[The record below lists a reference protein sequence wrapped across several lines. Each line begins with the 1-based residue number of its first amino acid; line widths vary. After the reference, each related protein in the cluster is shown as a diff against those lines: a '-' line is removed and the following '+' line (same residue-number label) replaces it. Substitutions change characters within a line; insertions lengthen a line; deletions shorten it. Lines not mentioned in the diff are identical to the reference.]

1 MIDFDRNLSP
11 AEVAEILGVSRDY
24 VYEWCHRSPETG
36 GIPNY
41 KIGRLVKIRESD
53 LKVWIENQRRWGR

>member
-24 VYEWCHRSPETG
+24 VYEWRQRKPEAG

-53 LKVWIENQRRWGR
+53 LQTWIGQQRR

>member
-24 VYEWCHRSPETG
+24 VYEWCQRKPEAG

-41 KIGRLVKIRESD
+41 KIGRNVRVKESD
-53 LKVWIENQRRWGR
+53 LRAWIKSQRRWS